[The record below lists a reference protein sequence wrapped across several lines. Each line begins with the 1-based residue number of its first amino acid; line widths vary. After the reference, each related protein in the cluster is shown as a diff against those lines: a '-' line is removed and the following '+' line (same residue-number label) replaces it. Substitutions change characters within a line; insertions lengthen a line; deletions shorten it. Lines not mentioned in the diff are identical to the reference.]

1 MKKEFF
7 GTLKNGDSVY
17 KYTVDNGTLSLS
29 VMDRGATVVSLKY
42 HGRDIILGF
51 DSLSDYELDFLCHGA
66 IIGRVAD
73 RIEDA
78 CFQIDGKTYNVTK
91 NNGEHCLHSGNCFNR
106 RLWSLHSAEENK
118 MTFFYSSPDKDEGF
132 PGRLDVYVSFIIDGS
147 DFIIDYCAQPFDK
160 TPISLTNH
168 SYFNLDG
175 ADSLILSHIAKL
187 HADTYLE
194 INERMIT
201 TGRRLSAKGSVFD
214 FENPK
219 RIGEEIEKGFS
230 GYDNYYLISG
240 KEKRS
245 FSGKELTLA
254 AEIFGTDTK
263 MSVYTDQKGFLFY
276 TGNYLKG
283 PDFKGGIPQRNYAGL
298 CIETGDEPNAVKR
311 GKIIYNKGDIYTHT
325 VVYSLER
332 LGNEI

>member
-17 KYTVDNGTLSLS
+17 KYTLDNGILRLS
-29 VMDRGATVVSLKY
+29 VMDRGATVVSLEY
-42 HGRDIILGF
+42 LGRDVVLGF
-51 DSLSDYELDFLCHGA
+51 DTPLDYEIDFLNHGA
-66 IIGRVAD
+66 TIGRVAD

-78 CFQIDGKTYNVTK
+78 CFLIDGKTYNVTK
-91 NNGEHCLHSGNCFNR
+91 NNGEHCLHGGNCFNKII
-106 RLWSLHSAEENK
+106 WKLHSFKENEI
-118 MTFFYSSPDKDEGF
+118 TFFYSSPDGEEGF
-132 PGRLDVYVSFIIDGS
+132 PSRLDVYVSFIIDGA
-147 DFIIDYCAQPFDK
+147 DFIIDYRAIPFGK

-175 ADSLILSHIAKL
+175 GDSLILNHKAKL
-187 HADTYLE
+187 YADTYLE
-194 INERMIT
+194 INERLIT
-201 TGRRLSAKGSVFD
+201 TGKRLPVDESIFD
-214 FENPK
+214 FRNGDFIGK
-219 RIGEEIEKGFS
+219 RFYEGFS
-230 GYDNYYLISG
+230 GYDNYYVISG
-240 KEKRS
+240 KATNK
-245 FSGKELTLA
+245 FLGKDLTLA
-254 AEIFGTDTK
+254 AEISGNDTK

-283 PDFKGGIPQRNYAGL
+283 PDFKGGVKERDYMGL